1 MNKILTEDYLERLK
15 IALKYL
21 NKNGHKCWEIEQ
33 IMPTYIKNLILKGEK
48 FQIKYQGGVGYIITW
63 DKRTNRVLSKYD
75 LETESKTIYA
85 KMSYSSDGCE
95 DAVTI
100 VFHKDDREWIITMD
114 YMDKECNQLVSPFT
128 MSYKDKE
135 NKTNRSVIFDGGN
148 ELHINYFDC
157 GRIVEMSEEDS
168 QVFKKYGAVNAP
180 ELLF

>member
-1 MNKILTEDYLERLK
+1 MNKILTKDYLERLE
-15 IALKYL
+15 IALKYI
-21 NKNGHKCWEIEQ
+21 NKNENRCWEIEQ

-63 DKRTNRVLSKYD
+63 DKRTNKVLSKYD

-85 KMSYSSDGCE
+85 SMSYCSDGIL

-100 VFHKDDREWIITMD
+100 VFHKDDREWHITMD
-114 YMDKECNQLVSPFT
+114 YMDKECNRLVSPFT

-148 ELHINYFDC
+148 ELHINYGKC
-157 GRIVEMSEEDS
+157 GRLSEMSEEDA
-168 QVFKKYGAVNAP
+168 QAFKKYGAVNAP
-180 ELLF
+180 ELPF